1 MPRAGRALIPAPR
14 GSQARAAVG
23 QGGADRPRA
32 ARGAA
37 ASPFPLKPSLR
48 AHGRAQLLTMEVR
61 CSRDAAAAPARP
73 HAPRRRWGRAV
84 GSNRLILSTHEPGSL
99 NTALRASG
107 AVV

>member
-48 AHGRAQLLTMEVR
+48 AHGRAQLLTME
-61 CSRDAAAAPARP
+61 ALL
-73 HAPRRRWGRAV
+73 RRGAV
-84 GSNRLILSTHEPGSL
+84 GART
-99 NTALRASG
+99 
-107 AVV
+107 